1 MKVKVEKGGG
11 GKLLLN
17 VIKGK
22 RHSFVFAVTVG
33 LSLLYCR
40 YFIDWTHYLDIP
52 ARPGVVINSE
62 PAKEKKKRRDKSK

>member
-1 MKVKVEKGGG
+1 MKVKVEKEVG
-11 GKLLLN
+11 GKILPK
-17 VIKGK
+17 VIKGE

-52 ARPGVVINSE
+52 ARLGVVINSE